1 MNKEEF
7 FVKRIR
13 ELANTAYQRD
23 IVTFSDFLGLNEL
36 NILNSLNFREYG
48 VVPEVYGGYEYAERQ
63 MVAFHTDALAFPWK
77 FPISC
82 LKVEAR
88 SLKFS
93 EELTHRDFLGAL
105 LNLGV
110 DRAVIGDILVQDKT
124 AWFFTETRMA
134 DFFME
139 NLCRVKHTNIVISP
153 VFDPGEMPRPKM
165 EEITGTCSSVRLDS
179 LIALAFQS
187 SRSSM
192 VPFIEEG
199 RVYVNGKL
207 VTSNGYEPKTGDIIS
222 VRGKGRFLFDG
233 ETHKTKKGRLGV
245 RLFRYV

>member
-13 ELANTAYQRD
+13 ELANTAYQRE

-36 NILNSLNFREYG
+36 NILNSLNFRELG
-48 VVPEVYGGYEYAERQ
+48 VIPELYGGYDHAERQ
-63 MVAFHTDALAFPWK
+63 MVAFHTDALAFAWE

-82 LKVEAR
+82 LKIEAR

-93 EELTHRDFLGAL
+93 EVLTHRDFLGAL

-110 DRAVIGDILVQDKT
+110 DRGVIGDIIVQDKT
-124 AWFFTETRMA
+124 AWFFTHEKMV
-134 DFFME
+134 DFFLD

-153 VFDPGEMPRPKM
+153 VNDPQKMPRPNL

-179 LIALAFQS
+179 LIALAFQA

-192 VPFIEEG
+192 VAFIEG
-199 RVYVNGKL
+199 GSVFVNGKQI
-207 VTSNGYEPKTGDIIS
+207 TSNGYEPKPGDIIS

-233 ETHKTKKGRLGV
+233 EIRRTKKGRLGV
-245 RLFRYV
+245 RLFRYI